1 MIETDLGFDRTQ
13 PLAPGGCRRNR
24 VYSRLTRS
32 CPTLCFSRAAI
43 HSRIDFDTG
52 TGRWVSWL
60 VLTQTISPVTSASLP
75 PLRKI
80 GSSKVRFELPIRA
93 TRAPRPATAINPVLR
108 DRQPAPNQNA
118 ISEVVSLCEGSG
130 EWGLNVIRTIW
141 LGFTFM
147 IILAGAGS
155 FRFAFGHFDAAN
167 ASGIVLSEVN
177 RTVGSNTVQDT
188 LTKAERLPVA
198 YVSPAPD
205 AAELAKAA
213 YIAAEL
219 LPRTSPAMVTP
230 AFIDRRSQEAAPPVV
245 RQTRIQKPKRKQ
257 PKPDAVA
264 SKSQPAAD
272 PKTCQLE
279 EFDAFRWAFGLP
291 TGCHT

>member
-1 MIETDLGFDRTQ
+1 L
-13 PLAPGGCRRNR
+13 
-24 VYSRLTRS
+24 S
-32 CPTLCFSRAAI
+32 
-43 HSRIDFDTG
+43 
-52 TGRWVSWL
+52 
-60 VLTQTISPVTSASLP
+60 
-75 PLRKI
+75 
-80 GSSKVRFELPIRA
+80 IRA
-93 TRAPRPATAINPVLR
+93 TRAPRPATAINLVLR

-141 LGFTFM
+141 LGFTFL

-167 ASGIVLSEVN
+167 ASGIVLSEVD
-177 RTVGSNTVQDT
+177 RTVGSKPVQDN
-188 LTKAERLPVA
+188 LTKADRLPVVA
-198 YVSPAPD
+198 YVPAAPD
-205 AAELAKAA
+205 AAESAKTAHA
-213 YIAAEL
+213 AAEL

-264 SKSQPAAD
+264 SKSPPAAD

-279 EFDAFRWAFGLP
+279 EFVAFRWAFSLP
-291 TGCHT
+291 TGCHNT